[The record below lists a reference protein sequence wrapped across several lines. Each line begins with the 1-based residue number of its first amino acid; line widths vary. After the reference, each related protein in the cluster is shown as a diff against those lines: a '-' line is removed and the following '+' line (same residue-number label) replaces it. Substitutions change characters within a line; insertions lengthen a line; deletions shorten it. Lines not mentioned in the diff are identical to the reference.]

1 MNHEIISELRE
12 ITISVRLTVGTVPVV
27 STSRGWFFT
36 PESLHTLWVR
46 ENAGQWELVCTELK
60 GRLPKSGKDA
70 RRTYWGSV
78 TELPEWIG
86 TIVSE
91 TSPIE
96 ALQVTS

>member
-1 MNHEIISELRE
+1 MKHEIISELRE
-12 ITISVRLTVGTVPVV
+12 ITVNVRLAVGTVPVV

-36 PESLHTLWVR
+36 PETLHTLWIR
-46 ENAGQWELVCTELK
+46 ENAGQWELICTELK
-60 GRLPKSGKDA
+60 GTLPKSGKDA
-70 RRTYWGSV
+70 RRTYWSSV
-78 TELPEWIG
+78 TELPEWLG